1 MKKNLF
7 VLIMAAMS
15 LAACNDHQLEGGET
29 FTGMAEPSADSEYK
43 TLLERVRWGDA
54 DACVKMADFYRV
66 GNSAKPN
73 FIGMLA
79 MLEKARLYSDK
90 FKVGDYFCTL
100 PETDSFR
107 QFYEVVDRL
116 NKDNLGKAKECADK
130 FIADGN
136 PDGYVIYGII
146 QVEQGD
152 TIGGLEKIN
161 YAAEQGS
168 DFGEL
173 FACVAPVLFDKAQKP
188 DIGGMMKIAEKNP
201 WAYALVADQ
210 YTGIDCKS
218 IRDDKLATYYFQKAD
233 EFGFLSQRGAR
244 WLMNY
249 YMKNNVQIDEVE
261 KQRLQKLSN
270 WQEWEKL
277 FEDDDLADDNS
288 LEFEEPCIIEEVDTL
303 EYD

>member
-1 MKKNLF
+1 MLALLF
-7 VLIMAAMS
+7 AIMVSSAV
-15 LAACNDHQLEGGET
+15 
-29 FTGMAEPSADSEYK
+29 MAQSAE
-43 TLLERVRWGDA
+43 
-54 DACVKMADFYRV
+54 DFYNK
-66 GNSAKPN
+66 G
-73 FIGMLA
+73 I
-79 MLEKARLYSDK
+79 E
-90 FKVGDYFCTL
+90 FCRINNYT
-100 PETDSFR
+100 EAIEWFR
-107 QFYEVVDRL
+107 
-116 NKDNLGKAKECADK
+116 K
-130 FIADGN
+130 
-136 PDGYVIYGII
+136 
-146 QVEQGD
+146 
-152 TIGGLEKIN
+152 
-161 YAAEQGS
+161 AAEQGS

-261 KQRLQKLSN
+261 MQRLQKLSN
-270 WQEWEKL
+270 RQEWEKL
-277 FEDDDLADDNS
+277 FEDDDFADDDS
-288 LEFEEPCIIEEVDTL
+288 LELEEPCIIEEVDTL